1 MSDDLAA
8 RLARPRFPRSAT
20 YDPQW
25 LVDNWMGPQPLWLLE
40 WLWPTLDLPPG
51 ARVLDLG
58 CGNAITSIF
67 LVKEYEAQVV
77 AADLWVDPRDNWSRI
92 RAAGCAGSVIPLRA
106 EAHDLPFA
114 EGYFDAIV
122 SVDAYHYFGT
132 DERYLAYLSRF
143 LAPGGRIGIVVP
155 GLVTEL
161 TDNEVPEHLEPYW
174 QPDFWTFHS
183 TQWWKRLWT
192 RSGTMRVDRAD
203 FLEDG
208 WREWALWCE
217 VCAEA
222 STSDF
227 VLGIVPKEGEMI
239 RQDAGR
245 NLGFVRLAAHR
256 L

>member
-1 MSDDLAA
+1 M
-8 RLARPRFPRSAT
+8 
-20 YDPQW
+20 
-25 LVDNWMGPQPLWLLE
+25 E
-40 WLWPTLDLPPG
+40 WLWPILDLQPG

-58 CGNAITSIF
+58 CGTAPTSIF
-67 LVKEYEAQVV
+67 LAKEYEAQVV
-77 AADLWVDPRDNWSRI
+77 AADLWVDPKDNWPRI
-92 RAAGCAGSVIPLRA
+92 QAADCAGNVIPLRA

-132 DERYLAYLSRF
+132 EQRYLAYLSRF

-155 GLVTEL
+155 GLVNEL
-161 TDNEVPEHLEPYW
+161 NDNEVPEHLRPYC

-183 TQWWKRLWT
+183 AQWWRQLWD
-192 RSGTMRVDRAD
+192 RSGTMQVDHAD
-203 FLEDG
+203 LLDDG

-222 STSDF
+222 SPSDF
-227 VLGIVPKEGEMI
+227 VLGIVPKEGEMV

-245 NLGFVRLAAHR
+245 NLGFVRMAAHR